1 VLIDTPMSLAMRF
14 RMPTMTS
21 STVPITNA
29 LSPSAASAQRL
40 LERPGTA
47 LMAITANRLGRNQD
61 VTAA

>member
-1 VLIDTPMSLAMRF
+1 
-14 RMPTMTS
+14 MPTMTS